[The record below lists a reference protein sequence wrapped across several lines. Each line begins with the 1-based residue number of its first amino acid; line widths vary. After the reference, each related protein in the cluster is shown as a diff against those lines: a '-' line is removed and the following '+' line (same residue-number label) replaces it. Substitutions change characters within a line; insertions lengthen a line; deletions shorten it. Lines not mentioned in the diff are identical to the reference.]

1 MWGITESGKKGELVA
16 KAFAAV
22 EMGVEI
28 IISSEEQQARLNQEY
43 KARIEKNKLSDPRM
57 VKDENRVYNITQ

>member
-1 MWGITESGKKGELVA
+1 MRKRQNVA

-28 IISSEEQQARLNQEY
+28 IISSEEQQARLNQ
-43 KARIEKNKLSDPRM
+43 NKLSDPKM
-57 VKDENRVYNITQ
+57 VKDEDRVENVTQ